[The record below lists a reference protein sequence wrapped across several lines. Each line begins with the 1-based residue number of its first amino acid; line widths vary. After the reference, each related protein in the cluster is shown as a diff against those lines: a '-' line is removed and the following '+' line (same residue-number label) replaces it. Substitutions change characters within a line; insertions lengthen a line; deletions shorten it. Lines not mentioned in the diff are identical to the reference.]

1 MQVSHGR
8 HCLYIHN
15 LIYLSISPNNDTIV
29 LIYNN
34 PNPIPT
40 ACRSTLSSRTS
51 NLQRIILYVDIIDVA
66 YISTALNPP

>member
-15 LIYLSISPNNDTIV
+15 LIDLSIPPNNDTIV

-34 PNPIPT
+34 PVPT
-40 ACRSTLSSRTS
+40 ACQSTLSPSTFH
-51 NLQRIILYVDIIDVA
+51 LQRTILHIHIINIA
-66 YISTALNPP
+66 YTSTALDPP